1 MSTDLRGA
9 VRDRSGPAAPTP
21 GDGDRG
27 EGGRGPLDR
36 ALDIGVPAL
45 LVLLAGVLR
54 FWRLGYPERIYF
66 DETYYANDAN
76 QYLARGVEEGFAV
89 HPPVGKWLIAA
100 GIEVAGFDGFGW
112 RSAAAVAG
120 TLLVGVTYLA
130 ALRLFRNRG
139 VAALAA
145 LLVTVDGL
153 AFTMSRIAML
163 DIFLA
168 LFVMVGFVL
177 LLVDRDRM
185 WALVPLAP
193 PPPGQRGELP
203 RADHRYRWLAG
214 LAFGLALSTK
224 WSAALAIAAAGLF
237 VLASELLWRRR
248 TTGRALTRSWEIVA
262 SGCGTLLLVP
272 VIVYFASHA
281 GWFANYESTRL
292 GLAEC
297 PDGVCVDVG
306 PGDVVTAWWG
316 EQDAIAGFHRGL
328 TAEHPYRAPAT
339 TWFLMNRPVA
349 YYFESCDDPANPPEG
364 GCVVAQGN
372 VEEILGVGNPAIWW
386 MALPAYLV
394 VAGYAVL
401 RRDWRAAAVLGFVL
415 AQFLPWV
422 VTSLPWLATTR
433 PVFLF
438 YMAPVVPFM
447 CLVLAYV
454 AWRALGH
461 AGTRHVV
468 PPLIA
473 VAAVG
478 AFLFLYPVLVGLEL
492 PRSAWDLRILMPSWI

>member
-1 MSTDLRGA
+1 MATDLRGE
-9 VRDRSGPAAPTP
+9 VRDRPRPAAPSP
-21 GDGDRG
+21 DGG
-27 EGGRGPLDR
+27 GGRAGPIDRLLDV
-36 ALDIGVPAL
+36 GVPAL

-54 FWRLGYPERIYF
+54 FQGLGHPERIYF

-100 GIEVAGFDGFGW
+100 GIEVFGFDGFGW

-120 TLLVGVTYLA
+120 TLVVLVTYLA

-139 VAALAA
+139 VAALAG
-145 LLVTVDGL
+145 LLVTVEGL
-153 AFTMSRIAML
+153 SFTMSRIAML
-163 DIFLA
+163 DVFLA
-168 LFVMVGFVL
+168 LFVMVGFWL

-185 WALVPLAP
+185 WALVPPVPLAP
-193 PPPGQRGELP
+193 GERGELP

-237 VLASELLWRRR
+237 VLVSELLWRRWA
-248 TTGRALTRSWEIVA
+248 TGSPFTRSWEVVA

-272 VIVYFASHA
+272 VAVYVLSHA

-292 GLAEC
+292 GLEEC
-297 PDGVCVDVG
+297 PDGVCSDAG
-306 PGDVVTAWWG
+306 PGDVLAAWWG
-316 EQDAIAGFHRGL
+316 EQGDIAGFHRGL
-328 TAEHPYRAPAT
+328 TAEHPYRAPAS
-339 TWFLMNRPVA
+339 TWLLMTRPVA
-349 YYFESCDDPANPPEG
+349 YYFESCDDPDNPPDG
-364 GCVVAQGN
+364 GCSVGEGN

-386 MALPAYLV
+386 MVLPAYLV
-394 VAGYAVL
+394 LAGYAVT
-401 RRDWRAAAVLGFVL
+401 RADWRAATVLGFLL
-415 AQFLPWV
+415 AQFLPWL
-422 VTSLPWLATTR
+422 VTNR

-438 YMAPVVPFM
+438 YMTPAAPFM
-447 CLVLAYV
+447 CLALSYV
-454 AWRALGH
+454 AWRALRH
-461 AGTRHVV
+461 DGTRRVV

-473 VAAVG
+473 VLAVG
-478 AFLFLYPVLVGLEL
+478 TFLFFYPVLVGLEL